1 MLMLFVT
8 IVVIHIYSNCALGP
22 AKDSILCCCMQTSSC
37 CPQKFTNWRN
47 PMDLKGKRELMGE
60 ANSWGWLSFLTGLF
74 LHWWSQLSKKTR
86 GLGGAG
92 QKGEIGQVRKGYM
105 EESQGQHICVSFVI
119 FYQGHTG
126 VHIQACV
133 TDTSSCIWVYKKSDS
148 RYSISTSVLTFTPI
162 LQKCSD
168 SRVSLSLLCSHLKK
182 RRKMKKY
189 KKKKNPSSNCF
200 QVLIDAENELLP
212 TTAPLPNCFVS
223 FPNPPEASL
232 TTSVVEQAVA
242 CSLNFAESSMAQ
254 PNPHSWTLLPC
265 KSGWPWHSWASG
277 SGPGPYWAWQSTRRQ
292 EQAMLSQ
299 ARACA
304 HALALISLLVEP
316 LNAMPLPEPCCCSS
330 FLPFSE
336 FVHCYFE

>member
-189 KKKKNPSSNCF
+189 KKKKKSIIKLFPGAYWHREWAVTNHCS
-200 QVLIDAENELLP
+200 
-212 TTAPLPNCFVS
+212 APKLFC
-223 FPNPPEASL
+223 
-232 TTSVVEQAVA
+232 
-242 CSLNFAESSMAQ
+242 
-254 PNPHSWTLLPC
+254 
-265 KSGWPWHSWASG
+265 
-277 SGPGPYWAWQSTRRQ
+277 
-292 EQAMLSQ
+292 
-299 ARACA
+299 
-304 HALALISLLVEP
+304 
-316 LNAMPLPEPCCCSS
+316 
-330 FLPFSE
+330 FLPQPSWSFTDHFCSGTSCGLFSE
-336 FVHCYFE
+336 LCRK